1 MNQGASDGFS
11 SLEDLDFADN
21 LALLSHTHQNMEEK
35 TDKLRSFAQKVGL
48 QISQTKTEVMTLSVI
63 NLAPVTVKFSLSDL
77 PMTDSFT
84 YLSRVIRQDGGAG
97 SDIQSSL
104 NKTRNVFCSM
114 NSV

>member
-35 TDKLRSFAQKVGL
+35 TGKLRSFAQKVGL

-63 NLAPVTVKFSLSDL
+63 NLAPVTVKGKDL